1 VTEGPARDVVMMAL
15 RWARDEF
22 IANNPWP
29 FLVGEP
35 VMQQPRAAMK
45 TLTNIP
51 PALRKLETLS
61 PDTPNPEP
69 HHGIMGFVVTPLRKR
84 QPVFPE
90 MITLGRTANN
100 DVVIPDAT
108 ISKFHAYFRANE
120 SGAWELVDAG
130 SRNGTKVMG
139 RPLSAKV
146 PVDVAVGARIRFGNI
161 DLVLRD
167 AGDTWDTIRRR
178 G

>member
-1 VTEGPARDVVMMAL
+1 MAAL
-15 RWARDEF
+15 RFERDDF
-22 IANNPWP
+22 IANHPWL

-35 VMQQPRAAMK
+35 VLQQPRTAQK
-45 TLTNIP
+45 TLTNVA

-69 HHGIMGFVVTPLRKR
+69 NISVVGLVVAGIRKR

-90 MITLGRTANN
+90 MITVGRTANN

-108 ISKFHAYFRANE
+108 VSKFHAYFRTTE
-120 SGAWELVDAG
+120 KGLELVDAA

-139 RPLSAKV
+139 RVLSPKQ
-146 PVDVAVGARIRFGNI
+146 PIDVSLGTRVRFGSI

-167 AGDTWDTIRRR
+167 AGETWDAIRKK